1 MEPGAGPCDCLQ
13 ELLMKRISVIA
24 AAALAV
30 LAATGAHARSLDA
43 IQKDGTLRVAT
54 EGYYA
59 PFAYFEG
66 KKLTGFEVDLTELMT
81 QKMGLKLEWKTI
93 SFDALLTGL
102 KQDRWDLVIS
112 SHGITPEREKAVTF
126 TLPHYC
132 SGAQVISTD
141 ASIQGAKDLS
151 GKTVSAQTG
160 TTYLEYVQKNVPGVK
175 RVVNFPTNE
184 AAMNALMTKRADAWV
199 TERFLAKEMLQ
210 KNPKIKFHQ
219 GELLFVEKIAAAV
232 AKDNKPL
239 ADAWNKAFA
248 ESLKDGSY
256 AKISQ
261 KWFQEDIRCPE

>member
-1 MEPGAGPCDCLQ
+1 
-13 ELLMKRISVIA
+13 MKRISLIA
-24 AAALAV
+24 AAAVAV
-30 LAATGAHARSLDA
+30 LATAGAHARSFEA
-43 IQKDGTLRVAT
+43 IQKDGTLRLAT
-54 EGYYA
+54 EGYYT

-66 KKLTGFEVDLTELMT
+66 KKLTGFEVELAELMA
-81 QKMGLKLEWKTI
+81 QKMGLKPEWKTI

-126 TLPHYC
+126 TAPHYC
-132 SGAQVISTD
+132 SGAQVIALTD
-141 ASIQGAKDLS
+141 AIQSAKDLT

-160 TTYLEYVQKNVPGVK
+160 TTYLDYVQKNVPGVK

-184 AAMNALMTKRADAWV
+184 AALNALMTKRVDAWV

-210 KNPKIKFHQ
+210 KNSKIKFNQ
-219 GELLFVEKIAAAV
+219 GELLFVERVASAV
-232 AKDNKPL
+232 SKDNQAL
-239 ADAWNKAFA
+239 AAAWNKAFA

>member
-1 MEPGAGPCDCLQ
+1 
-13 ELLMKRISVIA
+13 MKRFSVIA
-24 AAALAV
+24 AAALA
-30 LAATGAHARSLDA
+30 LLGTSAAQARSLEA
-43 IQKDGTLRVAT
+43 IQKEGTIRLAT

-66 KKLTGFEVDLTELMT
+66 KQLTGFEVDLAQLLA
-81 QKMGLKLEWKTI
+81 QKMGLKFEWKTI

-132 SGAQVISTD
+132 SGAQVISND
-141 ASIQGAKDLS
+141 PAIKSGKDLV

-160 TTYLEYVQKNVPGVK
+160 TTYLDYVQKNVPGVK

-184 AAMNALMTKRADAWV
+184 AAMNALMTKRSDAWV
-199 TERFLAKEMLQ
+199 TERFLAKEMLA
-210 KNPKIKFHQ
+210 KNTKIQFNQ

-248 ESLKDGSY
+248 EALADGSY

>member
-1 MEPGAGPCDCLQ
+1 
-13 ELLMKRISVIA
+13 MKKISVIA
-24 AAALAV
+24 AAALALLGTTV
-30 LAATGAHARSLDA
+30 AQARSLEA
-43 IQKDGTLRVAT
+43 IQKDGTIRVAT

-66 KKLTGFEVDLTELMT
+66 KKLSGFEVDLTELLA
-81 QKMGLKLEWKTI
+81 QKMGMKIEWKTI

-126 TLPHYC
+126 TAPHYC
-132 SGAQVISTD
+132 SGAQVIALTED
-141 ASIQGAKDLS
+141 IKGAKDLE

-160 TTYLEYVQKNVPGVK
+160 TTYLDYVQKNVPGVK

-184 AAMNALMTKRADAWV
+184 AALNALMTKRADAWV

-210 KNPKIKFHQ
+210 KNAKIQFKQ
-219 GELLFVEKIAAAV
+219 GDLLFVEKIAAAV
-232 AKDNKPL
+232 AKDNLPL
-239 ADAWNKAFA
+239 AEAWNKAFEQA
-248 ESLKDGSY
+248 LQDGSY

-261 KWFQEDIRCPE
+261 KWFQEDIRCPQ

>member
-1 MEPGAGPCDCLQ
+1 
-13 ELLMKRISVIA
+13 MKRISVIA

-132 SGAQVISTD
+132 SGAQVISTY
-141 ASIQGAKDLS
+141 AAIQGAKDLS

-160 TTYLEYVQKNVPGVK
+160 TTYLDYVQKNVPGVK

-261 KWFQEDIRCPE
+261 KWFQEDIRCPD

>member
-1 MEPGAGPCDCLQ
+1 
-13 ELLMKRISVIA
+13 MKRISVIA
-24 AAALAV
+24 AAAVAV
-30 LAATGAHARSLDA
+30 LATAGAHARSLDA
-43 IQKDGTLRVAT
+43 IQKDGTLRIAT

-66 KKLTGFEVDLTELMT
+66 KKLTGFEVDIAELMA

-126 TLPHYC
+126 TAPHYC

-141 ASIQGAKDLS
+141 PAIKAGKDLV

-160 TTYLEYVQKNVPGVK
+160 TTYLDYVQKNVPGVK

-210 KNPKIKFHQ
+210 KNKKIQFNQ

-232 AKDNKPL
+232 AKDNQPL
-239 ADAWNKAFA
+239 AAAWNQAFA
-248 ESLKDGSY
+248 QSLQDGSY

>member
-1 MEPGAGPCDCLQ
+1 
-13 ELLMKRISVIA
+13 MKRISLIA
-24 AAALAV
+24 AAAFAV
-30 LAATGAHARSLDA
+30 LATAGAHARSFEA
-43 IQKDGTLRVAT
+43 IQKDGTLRLAT
-54 EGYYA
+54 EGYYT

-66 KKLTGFEVDLTELMT
+66 KKLTGFEVELAELMA
-81 QKMGLKLEWKTI
+81 QKMGLKPEWKTI

-126 TLPHYC
+126 TAPHYC
-132 SGAQVISTD
+132 SGAQVIALTD
-141 ASIQGAKDLS
+141 AIKSAKDLA

-160 TTYLEYVQKNVPGVK
+160 TTYLDYVQKNVPGVK

-184 AAMNALMTKRADAWV
+184 AALNALMTKRVDAWV

-210 KNPKIKFHQ
+210 KNSKIKFNQ
-219 GELLFVEKIAAAV
+219 GELLFVERVASAV
-232 AKDNKPL
+232 SKDNQAL
-239 ADAWNKAFA
+239 AAAWNKAFT

>member
-1 MEPGAGPCDCLQ
+1 
-13 ELLMKRISVIA
+13 MKRISLIA
-24 AAALAV
+24 GAAVAV
-30 LAATGAHARSLDA
+30 LATAGAHARSFEA
-43 IQKDGTLRVAT
+43 IQKDGTLRLAT
-54 EGYYA
+54 EGYYT

-66 KKLTGFEVDLTELMT
+66 KKLTGFEVELAELMA
-81 QKMGLKLEWKTI
+81 QKMGLKPEWKTI

-112 SHGITPEREKAVTF
+112 SHGISPEREKAVTF
-126 TLPHYC
+126 TAPHYC
-132 SGAQVISTD
+132 SGAQVIALTD
-141 ASIQGAKDLS
+141 AIKSAKDLT

-160 TTYLEYVQKNVPGVK
+160 TTYLDYVQKNVPGVK

-184 AAMNALMTKRADAWV
+184 AALNALMTKRVDAWV

-210 KNPKIKFHQ
+210 KNSKIKFNQ
-219 GELLFVEKIAAAV
+219 GELLFVERVASAV
-232 AKDNKPL
+232 SKDNQAL
-239 ADAWNKAFA
+239 AAAWNKAFA

>member
-1 MEPGAGPCDCLQ
+1 
-13 ELLMKRISVIA
+13 MKRISVIA

-141 ASIQGAKDLS
+141 AAIQGAKDLS

-160 TTYLEYVQKNVPGVK
+160 TTYLEYVQKNVAGVK

-219 GELLFVEKIAAAV
+219 GEGGDRGRQAANPAAPNCWRQWRRGRFGAGLRGGMACSVIGWEYSMYLSVSDNRLSACCLLAV
-232 AKDNKPL
+232 
-239 ADAWNKAFA
+239 
-248 ESLKDGSY
+248 
-256 AKISQ
+256 I
-261 KWFQEDIRCPE
+261 

>member
-1 MEPGAGPCDCLQ
+1 MNRMSL
-13 ELLMKRISVIA
+13 IA
-24 AAALAV
+24 AAAVAV
-30 LAATGAHARSLDA
+30 LAATGAHARSLED
-43 IQKDGTLRVAT
+43 IQKDGTIRLAT

-66 KKLTGFEVDLTELMT
+66 KQLTGFEVELAELMA
-81 QKMGLKLEWKTI
+81 QKMGLKAEWKTI

-126 TLPHYC
+126 TTPHYC

-141 ASIQGAKDLS
+141 PAIQSGKDLA

-160 TTYLEYVQKNVPGVK
+160 TTYLDYVQKNVPGVK

-184 AAMNALMTKRADAWV
+184 AAMNALMTKRSDAWV

-210 KNPKIKFHQ
+210 KNPKIKFNQ

-232 AKDNKPL
+232 SKDNQAL

-248 ESLKDGSY
+248 EALQDGSY

>member
-1 MEPGAGPCDCLQ
+1 M
-13 ELLMKRISVIA
+13 
-24 AAALAV
+24 
-30 LAATGAHARSLDA
+30 
-43 IQKDGTLRVAT
+43 
-54 EGYYA
+54 
-59 PFAYFEG
+59 
-66 KKLTGFEVDLTELMT
+66 
-81 QKMGLKLEWKTI
+81 
-93 SFDALLTGL
+93 
-102 KQDRWDLVIS
+102 
-112 SHGITPEREKAVTF
+112 
-126 TLPHYC
+126 
-132 SGAQVISTD
+132 ISTD
-141 ASIQGAKDLS
+141 AAIQGAKDLS

-160 TTYLEYVQKNVPGVK
+160 TTYLDYVQKNVAGVK

-261 KWFQEDIRCPE
+261 KWFQEDIRCPD